1 MVAGMTRE
9 FDEPYEGLS
18 TAELSY
24 VEHQV
29 INDAPTTGL
38 AYVLWFFLGFVS
50 AHRFYMGKPGSALLQ
65 IMSYFVL
72 IGFVWWIIDGLTLGR
87 QVEER
92 KDELRGRML
101 KQATELSRYRER
113 RPQLTRA
120 REDAPF
126 DRYRAT

>member
-1 MVAGMTRE
+1 MTCE
-9 FDEPYEGLS
+9 ISEPYDGLS

-38 AYVLWFFLGFVS
+38 AYVLWFFFGLVS

-65 IMSYFVL
+65 IASYFVL
-72 IGFVWWIIDGLTLGR
+72 IGFVWWIIDGLTMGK

-101 KQATELSRYRER
+101 KQATELSRYREH
-113 RPQLTRA
+113 RPRLTRA
-120 REDAPF
+120 PEDELY